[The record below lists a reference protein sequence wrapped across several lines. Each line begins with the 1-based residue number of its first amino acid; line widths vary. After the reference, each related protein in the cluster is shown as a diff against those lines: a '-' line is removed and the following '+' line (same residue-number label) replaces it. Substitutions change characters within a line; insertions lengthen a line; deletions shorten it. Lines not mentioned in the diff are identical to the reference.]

1 MKKYSLFT
9 SLFFI
14 LFLLSG
20 ISSGSN
26 GNFKFIRL
34 EHEIQATVDQIGQ
47 KQEILVPAV
56 PLDFDTALSWE
67 ISIDKKSLASEKQ
80 AAFFVIEETGALP
93 KQIQK
98 SFASASGNLI
108 IPKGAR
114 YKVTLNAGEYS
125 VLLAKSGAEVK
136 AKLKYDEAIV
146 EYSLGDQPYLLNLE
160 IKGPAG
166 LKEWRWEWGNNQT
179 SNGKKVTYQFE
190 SAGKKPVVIV
200 AKGDSPDGTD
210 LTQKFYFEVDVPPLL
225 DLNPKIQPLTGPV
238 ELAVTA
244 QANAIVNYGQ
254 KASYVWDFGNG
265 LELTGPEAKN
275 TYLKP
280 GKYLLTLTAKVDK
293 HEFTKSWLIEASPI
307 GVVPNTVITP
317 TSGTIPLEVKGAV
330 NPKITGGPAQLQ
342 FIWDVAG
349 EKIEATTFTK
359 KITEPGE
366 YQVTLKIVDKLH
378 PELLIPDEVTII
390 RAAPPRIILEPTVSM
405 AKGTVPL
412 TAGFQP
418 GVKVEGAPVQLVY
431 RWDFGDGQTSNEA
444 KPKHVYQKAGEYPV
458 QLVVSDRLHPGN
470 LAVAS
475 IIMLVTPPE
484 MKVKAFS
491 SLTKG
496 IVPCTVNFNAQV
508 GITGSPCE
516 PLYIWNFGD
525 GSTSYEQ
532 NPSHTFRREGTHTV
546 SLEVKDRLHPE
557 NVVRTTLEI
566 ETRMP
571 KLRLTAS
578 VTPTTGKAP
587 LTVQCRA
594 WGEKEGASNPN
605 LKYTW
610 DFGDGEKAE
619 GLDQRHTYQSNGTY
633 TVTIVV
639 EDPELGIKEEKSF
652 KVTVK

>member
-1 MKKYSLFT
+1 MKKYALFAL
-9 SLFFI
+9 LFI
-14 LFLLSG
+14 ILLSG
-20 ISSGSN
+20 GVSSGSN
-26 GNFKFIRL
+26 GNIKFIRL
-34 EHEIQATVDQIGQ
+34 EDEIQAMVDQVGQ
-47 KQEILVPAV
+47 KQEIIVPVV

-80 AAFFVIEETGALP
+80 AAFFMIEETGAVP

-98 SFASASGNLI
+98 SFASASGTLI

-114 YKVTLNAGEYS
+114 YKITLNAGEYS

-136 AKLKYDEAIV
+136 AKLKYEKAII
-146 EYSLGDQPYLLNLE
+146 EYNLGDQPYLLNFE
-160 IKGPAG
+160 FKGPAG
-166 LKEWRWEWGNNQT
+166 LKEWRWEWGNNRV

-190 SAGKKPVVIV
+190 SPGKKPVIIA

-210 LTQKFYFEVDVPPLL
+210 LTQKFYFEVDVPPVL

-238 ELAVTA
+238 ELAVVA

-280 GKYLLTLTAKVDK
+280 GKYLLTLTAKADK
-293 HEFTKSWLIEASPI
+293 EQLVKGWLIEASPI
-307 GVVPNTVITP
+307 SVVPNMAITP
-317 TSGTIPLEVKGAV
+317 SGGTVPLEVKGAV

-349 EKIEATTFTK
+349 EKIEADTFTK

-366 YQVTLKIVDKLH
+366 YQVTLKTVDKLH
-378 PELLIPDEVTII
+378 PELLIPDEVAII
-390 RAAPPRIILEPTVSM
+390 KAEPPRIILEPTVST

-412 TAGFQP
+412 TAAFQP

-431 RWDFGDGQTSNEA
+431 RWDFGDGETSNEA

-475 IIMLVTPPE
+475 IIILVTPPE

-491 SLTKG
+491 SVTKG
-496 IVPCTVNFNAQV
+496 IVPCTIKFNAQV

-516 PLYIWNFGD
+516 PLYIWDFGD
-525 GSTSYEQ
+525 GNTSYEQ

-566 ETRMP
+566 ETRLP

-578 VTPTTGKAP
+578 VTPTSGKAP

-594 WGEKEGASNPN
+594 WAEKEGASNPD

-619 GLDQRHTYQSNGTY
+619 GLDQRHTYRNNGTY
-633 TVTIVV
+633 TVTIMV